1 MHLADGALT
10 ARAGLRNVQRDGH
23 RHYSRAHASGAD
35 TTEVANPARMIICLF
50 LVRCTNQQLGRG
62 S

>member
-35 TTEVANPARMIICLF
+35 TTEVASPARMIICF
-50 LVRCTNQQLGRG
+50 F
-62 S
+62 